1 MKIKALKMLRGSD
14 VILDV
19 GQVADLPGE
28 VAASLLAAGVVE
40 RVSAREFAV
49 APEQERAIVPDGIRG
64 EREESPEPELDA
76 WPPNKRIKK
85 SAKEYLA
92 AAPEGKWA
100 ALAQQHVG
108 E

>member
-64 EREESPEPELDA
+64 EREEQPEPPP